1 MLIHS
6 DFIHNYKKKIFFSNK
21 IIFWGGKN
29 VILKELNPYVDREQT
44 GLGPWRQCKGE
55 RAERGG
61 GEGREGDDANVQSR
75 KDCSFSCLTLH
86 SNPILQW
93 VF

>member
-1 MLIHS
+1 MTSYTIT
-6 DFIHNYKKKIFFSNK
+6 KKSFSKIKLFS
-21 IIFWGGKN
+21 GGGGN

-61 GEGREGDDANVQSR
+61 GGEEKEMMLMYNLEKIARFPA
-75 KDCSFSCLTLH
+75 
-86 SNPILQW
+86 
-93 VF
+93 

>member
-61 GEGREGDDANVQSR
+61 GGEEKEMMLMYNLEKIARFPA
-75 KDCSFSCLTLH
+75 
-86 SNPILQW
+86 
-93 VF
+93 